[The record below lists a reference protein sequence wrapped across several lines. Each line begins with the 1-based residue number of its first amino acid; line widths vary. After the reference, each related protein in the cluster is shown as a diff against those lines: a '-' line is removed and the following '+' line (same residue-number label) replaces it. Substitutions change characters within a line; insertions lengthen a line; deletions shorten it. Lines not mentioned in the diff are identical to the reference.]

1 MLATGQLTKFR
12 SKYEGFWAADPDEP
26 AHLRANQEAPK
37 DYPEYVMAAS
47 KQGYYADDLILSAL
61 ADRLKAPIIVFAWIP
76 QRQSWE
82 RSVVSSD
89 FQPNGQ
95 AVVQKKGTASIVMM
109 QLDHH
114 YMSLCQE
121 GDTDCVPE
129 AWLKKTEVKPRQL
142 YRAGG
147 DGAGSRS
154 SKTAGSSRL
163 KLSLASVLSLPDD
176 VTSKA
181 SGVASPAARSS
192 SSKTQSKEKGS
203 TSVLSL
209 ALSSGNAPARRKPCN
224 KDTAFVLSLPLSSK
238 LSQKVKSD
246 QTQTGSVT
254 GIPPGSARK
263 PYPRL
268 RSSRLS
274 ASMIWQPLWSV

>member
-1 MLATGQLTKFR
+1 
-12 SKYEGFWAADPDEP
+12 
-26 AHLRANQEAPK
+26 
-37 DYPEYVMAAS
+37 
-47 KQGYYADDLILSAL
+47 
-61 ADRLKAPIIVFAWIP
+61 
-76 QRQSWE
+76 
-82 RSVVSSD
+82 
-89 FQPNGQ
+89 
-95 AVVQKKGTASIVMM
+95 MM
-109 QLDHH
+109 QLDHR

-121 GDTDCVPE
+121 GDTDCVPG
-129 AWLKKTEVKPRQL
+129 AWLKKTEVKPRQF
-142 YRAGG
+142 YRAGE

-154 SKTAGSSRL
+154 SKTACSSRF

-192 SSKTQSKEKGS
+192 SSKTQSKERGS

-224 KDTAFVLSLPLSSK
+224 KDTASVLSLPLSSK
-238 LSQKVKSD
+238 LSQKVRSD

-263 PYPRL
+263 PSPVSNYYRL